1 MARRSKRS
9 DGLLVRRG
17 KAEAPINIEGEFTL
31 KIAFISLGC
40 SKNLIN
46 TEQMMALCRAAGHTV
61 TGEPEGADVA
71 VLNTC
76 GFIDAA
82 KSEAIENILAL
93 GELKKAGRLG
103 KLLVCGCLSQRYRAE
118 MLDELPEVDGLMGT
132 GSYDHVVAAAEAV
145 AAGERFQ
152 DFGDI
157 SATTEEGA
165 RMITTPSYTS
175 FLKIAE
181 GCDNFC
187 AFCIIPYLRGRYRSR
202 PLEAIRAE
210 ARARAEGGTRELI
223 LIAQDIGPYGKDLYG
238 ERRLPEL
245 LRELCKLPFHWI
257 RLHYLYPDHLDDA
270 LIDVIASEPKIVKY
284 LDIPLQ
290 HCDDRI
296 LKSMGRWGTRET
308 LTGMLAELRRR
319 IPGLVLRTSL
329 ICGLPGEGEE
339 EFEALCGFVSETGIE
354 RAGVFQYSREEG
366 TRAAKM
372 EDQVPEEVA
381 AQRVERLVEL
391 QSRVLDAYNESRLGT
406 VMEVLCEGFD
416 AEEGCYAGRTYADSV
431 EVDGRV
437 WFTAAGSIPAGTF
450 VNVRMTGT
458 RDGDLTGEIEA

>member
-1 MARRSKRS
+1 
-9 DGLLVRRG
+9 
-17 KAEAPINIEGEFTL
+17 L
-31 KIAFISLGC
+31 KVAFISLGC

-46 TEQMMALCRAAGHTV
+46 TEQMMALCRDAGMEV
-61 TGEPEGADVA
+61 TGDPEGADVA

-82 KSEAIENILAL
+82 KSEAIEHIIAL
-93 GELKKAGRLG
+93 GELKQAGKLG
-103 KLLVCGCLSQRYRAE
+103 KLLVCGCLSQRYREE
-118 MLDELPEVDGLMGT
+118 MKEELPEIDGLMGT
-132 GSYDHVVAAAEAV
+132 GSYGEIVSAVEAV
-145 AAGERFQ
+145 AAGDFPE

-165 RMITTPSYTS
+165 RLMTGPGYTA

-187 AFCIIPYLRGRYRSR
+187 TFCIIPYLRGRYRSR
-202 PLEAIRAE
+202 PMEAVLAE
-210 ARARAEGGTRELI
+210 AGALAESGVKELI

-238 ERRLPEL
+238 SRRLPQL
-245 LRELCKLPFHWI
+245 LTELCKLPFHWI
-257 RLHYLYPDHLDDA
+257 RLHYLYPDHFDDE
-270 LIDVIASEPKIVKY
+270 LIDVIAREPKIVKY

-290 HCDDRI
+290 HCSGRL
-296 LKSMGRWGTRET
+296 LKSMNRWGDRESLTT
-308 LTGMLAELRRR
+308 LIEKLRRR
-319 IPGLVLRTSL
+319 IPGVVLRTSL
-329 ICGLPGEGEE
+329 ICGLPGETEE
-339 EFEALCGFVSETGIE
+339 DFEELCQFITETGIE

-372 EDQVPEEVA
+372 PDQVPEETA
-381 AQRVERLVEL
+381 RQRVERLLEL

-416 AEEGCYAGRTYADSV
+416 PGMGCYAGRTYADSV

-437 WFTAAGSIPAGTF
+437 WFTAAGEVPTGEF
-450 VNVRMTGT
+450 VRVRITGT
-458 RDGDLTGEIEA
+458 EDGDLTGEIEEG

>member
-1 MARRSKRS
+1 M
-9 DGLLVRRG
+9 
-17 KAEAPINIEGEFTL
+17 

-46 TEQMMALCRAAGHTV
+46 TEQMMALCKAAGHEV

-82 KSEAIENILAL
+82 KSEAIEHIIAL
-93 GELKKAGRLG
+93 GELKKEGKLG
-103 KLLVCGCLSQRYRAE
+103 KLLVCGCLSQRYRE
-118 MLDELPEVDGLMGT
+118 DILTDLPEVDGLMGT
-132 GSYDHVVAAAEAV
+132 GSYGQIVSAVEEVAQ
-145 AAGERFQ
+145 GQFSQ
-152 DFGDI
+152 HFGDI
-157 SATTEEGA
+157 SATTEEGE
-165 RMITTPSYTS
+165 RLVTGPSYTA

-202 PLEAIRAE
+202 PMEAVLAE
-210 ARARAEGGTRELI
+210 AKALADSGVRELI
-223 LIAQDIGPYGKDLYG
+223 VIAQDIGPYGKDLYG
-238 ERRLPEL
+238 ERRLPQL
-245 LRELCKLPFHWI
+245 LKELCKLPFRWV
-257 RLHYLYPDHLDDA
+257 RLHYLYPDHFDDE
-270 LIDVIASEPKIVKY
+270 LIQVIASEPKIVKY

-290 HCDDRI
+290 HCADHL
-296 LKSMGRWGTRET
+296 LKSMNRWGTEESLTALLKTLREK
-308 LTGMLAELRRR
+308 

-329 ICGLPGEGEE
+329 ICGLPGETEE
-339 EFEALCGFVSETGIE
+339 DFEALCRFVTETGIE

-366 TRAAKM
+366 TRAAEM
-372 EDQVPEEVA
+372 PDQVPEEIA

-391 QSRVLDAYNESRLGT
+391 QSAVLDRYNESRLGT

-416 AEEGCYAGRTYADSV
+416 AAEGCYVGRTYADSV

-437 WFTAAGSIPAGTF
+437 LFTAAGVVPAGEF
-450 VNVRMTGT
+450 VNVRITGAE
-458 RDGDLTGEIEA
+458 DGDLTGEIEE

>member
-1 MARRSKRS
+1 M
-9 DGLLVRRG
+9 
-17 KAEAPINIEGEFTL
+17 

-61 TGEPEGADVA
+61 TGEPRGADVA

-82 KSEAIENILAL
+82 KSEAIENILELA
-93 GELKKAGRLG
+93 ELKQAGELG
-103 KLLVCGCLSQRYRAE
+103 KLLVCGCLSQRYREE
-118 MLDELPEVDGLMGT
+118 MLDQLPEVDGLMGT
-132 GSYDHVVAAAEAV
+132 GSYDHIVAAVEAV
-145 AAGERFQ
+145 ARGERPQ

-157 SATTEEGA
+157 SATTEEGE
-165 RMITTPSYTS
+165 RLITTPGYTA

-181 GCDNFC
+181 GCDHFC

-202 PLEAIRAE
+202 PMEAILKE
-210 ARARAEGGTRELI
+210 AKALSDAGTKELI

-238 ERRLPEL
+238 ERRLPQL
-245 LRELCKLPFHWI
+245 LRELCKLDFHWI

-270 LIDVIASEPKIVKY
+270 LIDVIAQEPKIVKY

-290 HCDDRI
+290 HCDDKI
-296 LKSMGRWGTRET
+296 LKAMGRWGTRET
-308 LTGMLAELRRR
+308 LTQLLDRLRQR
-319 IPGLVLRTSL
+319 IPGLVVRTSL
-329 ICGLPGEGEE
+329 ICGLPGETEE
-339 EFEALCGFVSETGIE
+339 AFEALCRFVTETGIE

-366 TRAAKM
+366 TRAAAM
-372 EDQVPEEVA
+372 PDQVPEEVA
-381 AQRVERLVEL
+381 AQRVERLVDL

-406 VMEVLCEGFD
+406 VMEVLSEGFD
-416 AEEGCYAGRTYADSV
+416 PEMGCYAGRTYADSV

-437 WFTAAGSIPAGTF
+437 WFTAAGEVPAGQF

-458 RDGDLTGEIEA
+458 IDGDLSGEIEE

>member
-1 MARRSKRS
+1 MK
-9 DGLLVRRG
+9 V
-17 KAEAPINIEGEFTL
+17 
-31 KIAFISLGC
+31 AFISLGC

-46 TEQMMALCRAAGHTV
+46 TEQMMALCRDAGYEV

-82 KSEAIENILAL
+82 KSEAIENIIAL
-93 GELKKAGRLG
+93 GELKQEGKLG
-103 KLLVCGCLSQRYRAE
+103 KLLVCGCLSQRYRE
-118 MLDELPEVDGLMGT
+118 DMKTELPEIDGLMGT
-132 GSYDHVVAAAEAV
+132 GSYDRIVPAVAAV
-145 AAGERFQ
+145 AAGGRPEE
-152 DFGDI
+152 FGDI
-157 SATTEEGA
+157 SATTEEGE
-165 RMITTPSYTS
+165 RLVTTPSYTA

-202 PLEAIRAE
+202 PMEAILKE
-210 ARARAEGGTRELI
+210 AKALADAGTKELI

-238 ERRLPEL
+238 ERKLPQL

-257 RLHYLYPDHLDDA
+257 RLHYLYPDHMDDA
-270 LIDVIASEPKIVKY
+270 LIDTIASEPKIVKY

-290 HCDDRI
+290 HCSDRL
-296 LKSMGRWGTRET
+296 LKSMNRWGTEET
-308 LTGMLAELRRR
+308 LRKLLATLRER
-319 IPGLVLRTSL
+319 IPGVVIRTSL
-329 ICGLPGEGEE
+329 ICGLPGETEE
-339 EFEALCGFVSETGIE
+339 DFERLCRFVTETGIE
-354 RAGVFQYSREEG
+354 RAGVFQYSWEEG
-366 TRAAKM
+366 TRAA
-372 EDQVPEEVA
+372 ELPHQVPEEVA

-416 AEEGCYAGRTYADSV
+416 ANMGCYCGRTYADSV

-437 WFTAAGSIPAGTF
+437 WFTAAGEVPAGEF
-450 VNVRMTGT
+450 VQVRMTGT
-458 RDGDLTGEIEA
+458 QDGDLTGEIEE

>member
-1 MARRSKRS
+1 M
-9 DGLLVRRG
+9 
-17 KAEAPINIEGEFTL
+17 

-46 TEQMMALCRAAGHTV
+46 TQQMMALCQAAGHDV

-82 KSEAIENILAL
+82 KSEAIEHIIAL
-93 GELKKAGRLG
+93 GELKQAGKLN
-103 KLLVCGCLSQRYRAE
+103 KLLVCGCLSQRYRE
-118 MLDELPEVDGLMGT
+118 EIWQELPEVDGMMGT
-132 GSYDHVVAAAEAV
+132 GSYDDIVTAVEKV
-145 AAGERFQ
+145 AAGEKPEY
-152 DFGDI
+152 FGDI
-157 SATTEEGA
+157 SATTEEGE
-165 RMITTPSYTS
+165 RITTGPGYTA

-202 PLEAIRAE
+202 PMESLLSEAKSLADS
-210 ARARAEGGTRELI
+210 GVKELI

-238 ERRLPEL
+238 ERRLPQL
-245 LRELCKLPFHWI
+245 LKELCKLPFHWI
-257 RLHYLYPDHLDDA
+257 RLHYLYPDHFDDE
-270 LIDVIASEPKIVKY
+270 LIETIANEPKIVKY

-290 HCDDRI
+290 HCSGRL
-296 LKSMGRWGTRET
+296 LKAMNRWGDAESLTELLTHLRE
-308 LTGMLAELRRR
+308 RV
-319 IPGLVLRTSL
+319 PGLVLRTSL
-329 ICGLPGEGEE
+329 ICGLPGETEE
-339 EFEALCGFVSETGIE
+339 DFQALCDFIMSTKIE

-372 EDQVPEEVA
+372 PDQVPEEIA
-381 AQRVERLVEL
+381 AQRVNRLVEL
-391 QSRVLDAYNESRLGT
+391 QSAVLDTYNESRLGT

-416 AEEGCYAGRTYADSV
+416 PDMGCYAGRTYADSV

-437 WFTAAGSIPAGTF
+437 YFTAAGLVPAGEF
-450 VNVRMTGT
+450 VQVRITGT
-458 RDGDLTGEIEA
+458 EDGDLTGEVEE

>member
-1 MARRSKRS
+1 M
-9 DGLLVRRG
+9 
-17 KAEAPINIEGEFTL
+17 

-46 TEQMMALCRAAGHTV
+46 TEQMMALCKAAGHQV

-82 KSEAIENILAL
+82 KSEAIEHIIAL
-93 GELKKAGRLG
+93 GELKQAGKLG
-103 KLLVCGCLSQRYRAE
+103 KLLVCGCLSQRYPE
-118 MLDELPEVDGLMGT
+118 EIKKDLPEVDGLMGT
-132 GSYDHVVAAAEAV
+132 GSYDQIVSAVEAV
-145 AAGERFQ
+145 AKGENP
-152 DFGDI
+152 DLFGDI
-157 SATTEEGA
+157 SATSEEGE
-165 RMITTPSYTS
+165 RLVTTPGYTA

-202 PLEAIRAE
+202 PMEAILQE
-210 ARARAEGGTRELI
+210 AKELADAGVKELI

-238 ERRLPEL
+238 ERKLSEL
-245 LRELCKLPFHWI
+245 LRQLCKLPFHWI
-257 RLHYLYPDHLDDA
+257 RLHYLYPDHFDDEV
-270 LIDVIASEPKIVKY
+270 IRVIASQPRIVKY

-290 HCDDRI
+290 HCSDRL
-296 LKSMGRWGTRET
+296 LKSMNRWGTKESLTTLLQNLREK
-308 LTGMLAELRRR
+308 

-329 ICGLPGEGEE
+329 ICGLPGETEE
-339 EFEALCGFVSETGIE
+339 DFEDLCQFVTETGIE

-366 TRAAKM
+366 TRAAEM
-372 EDQVPEEVA
+372 PDQVPEEVA
-381 AQRVERLVEL
+381 QQRVDRLIEL
-391 QSRVLDAYNESRLGT
+391 QSRVLDEYNESRLGT

-416 AEEGCYAGRTYADSV
+416 NEMGCYVGRTYADSV
-431 EVDGRV
+431 EVDGHV
-437 WFTAAGSIPAGTF
+437 YFTAAGLVPAGTF

-458 RDGDLTGEIEA
+458 EDGDLTGEVEE

>member
-1 MARRSKRS
+1 MS
-9 DGLLVRRG
+9 
-17 KAEAPINIEGEFTL
+17 L

-46 TEQMMALCRAAGHTV
+46 TEQMMALCRAAGHEV

-82 KSEAIENILAL
+82 KSEAIEHIIAL
-93 GELKKAGRLG
+93 GELKTAGKLG
-103 KLLVCGCLSQRYRAE
+103 KLLVCGCLSQRYRE
-118 MLDELPEVDGLMGT
+118 EIGRELPEVDGMMGT
-132 GSYDHVVAAAEAV
+132 GSYDQVVSAVEAV
-145 AAGERFQ
+145 ARGERPEE
-152 DFGDI
+152 FGDI
-157 SATTEEGA
+157 SATSEEGE
-165 RMITTPSYTS
+165 RLVTTPGYTA

-202 PLEAIRAE
+202 PMEALLAE
-210 ARARAEGGTRELI
+210 AKSLAAAGVKELI

-238 ERRLPEL
+238 EKKLPEL
-245 LRELCKLPFHWI
+245 LKELCKLPFHWI
-257 RLHYLYPDHLDDA
+257 RLHYLYPDHFDDG
-270 LIDVIASEPKIVKY
+270 LIDVIAQERKIVKY

-290 HCDDRI
+290 HCSSKL
-296 LKSMGRWGTRET
+296 LKAMNRWGTRES
-308 LTGMLAELRRR
+308 LTGLIETLRTR

-339 EFEALCGFVSETGIE
+339 EFEELCKFVSGTGIE

-372 EDQVPEEVA
+372 ENQVDEEVA
-381 AQRVERLVEL
+381 RQRVERLVEL

-416 AEEGCYAGRTYADSV
+416 PAMGCYMGRTYADSV
-431 EVDGRV
+431 EVDGHV
-437 WFTAAGSIPAGTF
+437 WFTAAGVVEAGQF
-450 VNVRMTGT
+450 VNVRMTGLM
-458 RDGDLTGEIEA
+458 DGDLTGEIEE